1 MATITV
7 RQGGRRPLGDGPG
20 RIVDPV
26 AGTVT
31 EGGVLI
37 RDGVIEAVGDIE
49 HGLFRKSDVVADAR
63 GALIAPGLV
72 DVGVFAIDPLA
83 ASAGGITQ

>member
-1 MATITV
+1 MSIKTKADIGTLAI
-7 RQGGRRPLGDGPG
+7 RNG

-26 AGTVT
+26 AGTIT

-37 RDGVIEAVGDIE
+37 RDGRIEAIGDIE

-72 DVGVFAIDPLA
+72 DVGE
-83 ASAGGITQ
+83 